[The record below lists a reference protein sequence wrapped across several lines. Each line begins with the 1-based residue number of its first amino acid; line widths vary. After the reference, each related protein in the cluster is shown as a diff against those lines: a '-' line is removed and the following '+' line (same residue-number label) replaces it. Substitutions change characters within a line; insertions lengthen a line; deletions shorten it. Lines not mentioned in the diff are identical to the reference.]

1 MITSTDFIVNDAGH
15 GSINIMAGGY
25 RYYKYRYYKT
35 GSEVRY
41 GWQCIEPDCPSQ
53 LYTSSFTK
61 QKIYWRDKYYEH
73 NHTSDNVE
81 ELMFTKVEDTAQE
94 EHEEDFGDYELVTS
108 GRGRHTYKLMKFPNG
123 RETLFYGDHRHR
135 LLVERVS

>member
-1 MITSTDFIVNDAGH
+1 MITSTDFIVYNAGD

-41 GWQCIEPDCPSQ
+41 GWQCIEQECPSQ

-61 QKIYWRDKYYEH
+61 HKIYWRDRFYEH
-73 NHTSDNVE
+73 NHPSDNVE
-81 ELMFTKVEDTAQE
+81 DLMSTKVEETAQE
-94 EHEEDFGDYELVTS
+94 VEEEDFGDYELLTS

-123 RETLFYGDHRHR
+123 REILIYGDHRHR